1 MDTTLGPTIHWG
13 YGVPEDVDAF
23 RLFKLLLLH
32 PDDLEPG
39 LWKHFLARTQ
49 LSSAEREQM
58 RIVVSLPASW
68 PDTILATMKDI
79 LVQAGII
86 GSRHGHN
93 LQFVREPQAA
103 ALAMIYDAEVSGFLK
118 AGDIVIV
125 CDCGGATIDCITQQV
140 ISISPLRM
148 RDIVPCEGR
157 FSRIAMMESGFIELL
172 KEKMAGIPGIRGAAD
187 IPGVELQQ
195 MAEKVWQKKIVKNF
209 TGTEKYNVEIPR
221 VLLCGQQD
229 ERADSESE
237 AKGEPY
243 LHFMFRN

>member
-1 MDTTLGPTIHWG
+1 MVPTVFVDWPTVGGADLRQEVKVPTTMDTTLGPTIHWG

-39 LWKHFLARTQ
+39 VRNWAAFQNAQERGGKSRRSANDLAGTYLCQLWKHFLARTQ
-49 LSSAEREQM
+49 LSSTEREQM

-118 AGDIVIV
+118 V
-125 CDCGGATIDCITQQV
+125 CSATTISFGQQV
-140 ISISPLRM
+140 
-148 RDIVPCEGR
+148 VPNLDCPNVHLGR
-157 FSRIAMMESGFIELL
+157 
-172 KEKMAGIPGIRGAAD
+172 
-187 IPGVELQQ
+187 
-195 MAEKVWQKKIVKNF
+195 
-209 TGTEKYNVEIPR
+209 
-221 VLLCGQQD
+221 
-229 ERADSESE
+229 
-237 AKGEPY
+237 
-243 LHFMFRN
+243 